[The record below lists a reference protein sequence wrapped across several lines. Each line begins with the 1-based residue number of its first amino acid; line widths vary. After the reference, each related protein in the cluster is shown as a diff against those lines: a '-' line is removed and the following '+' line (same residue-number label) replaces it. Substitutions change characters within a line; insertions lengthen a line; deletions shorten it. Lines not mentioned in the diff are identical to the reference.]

1 MNIVEELRSLTAK
14 LHVQVEWAKA
24 SQAEDPKAILQHWA
38 ELSRQIAQAGE
49 VLREAQSETAHAEV
63 KNALTEY
70 RDCMQRL
77 QEALPM
83 IQSQLLARRS
93 RLEPERAHA
102 QAAAA
107 WMERNKTTL

>member
-49 VLREAQSETAHAEV
+49 VLREAQSETARAEV
-63 KNALTEY
+63 KKELKEY

-77 QEALPM
+77 QEALL
-83 IQSQLLARRS
+83 IVQSQLLARRS